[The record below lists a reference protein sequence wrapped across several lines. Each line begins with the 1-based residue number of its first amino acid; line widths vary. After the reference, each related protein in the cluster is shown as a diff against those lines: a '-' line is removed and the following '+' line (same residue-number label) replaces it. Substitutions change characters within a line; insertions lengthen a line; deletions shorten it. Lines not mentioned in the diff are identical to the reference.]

1 MESMECKT
9 CGTHYPRPALTKD
22 LICYECSPPFNQRG
36 MKIAIAGRMASGK
49 TTLAQ
54 ELVKDFQRNGQEASI
69 VSLAGKVKEIATDL
83 FGMTEKNRP
92 LLQQIGMK
100 MREIE
105 PDVWL
110 DYVINIADEEQ
121 AKGNIVIVDDVR
133 FVNEAE
139 KLYQNGWK
147 VIRIAVNEETQMER
161 LKKTYSDWEIHWEN
175 RNNPS
180 EKEVDM
186 IDLSVINVNIRAED
200 TLNFETEWLK

>member
-9 CGTHYPRPALTKD
+9 CGTHYPRPALDKD
-22 LICYECSPPFNQRG
+22 LICYECEPPFEQRG

-54 ELVKDFQRNGQEASI
+54 ELVKDFQRNGQDASI

-110 DYVINIADEEQ
+110 DYVIHLADKEQ

-139 KLYQNGWK
+139 KLNEKGWK
-147 VIRIAVNEETQMER
+147 VIKITVNEETQMER

-175 RNNPS
+175 RDNPS

-186 IDLSVINVNIRAED
+186 IDLSIITCHIGAED

>member
-1 MESMECKT
+1 
-9 CGTHYPRPALTKD
+9 
-22 LICYECSPPFNQRG
+22 

-54 ELVKDFQRNGQEASI
+54 ELVKDFQRNGQKASI

-110 DYVINIADEEQ
+110 DYVINLADTEQ
-121 AKGNIVIVDDVR
+121 AKGNVVIVDDVR

-139 KLYQNGWK
+139 KLHEKGWK
-147 VIRIAVNEETQMER
+147 VIKITVNEETQMER

-175 RNNPS
+175 RDNPS

-186 IDLSVINVNIRAED
+186 IDISIVNVHIGAED

>member
-1 MESMECKT
+1 MESMGCKT
-9 CGTHYPRPALTKD
+9 CGTHYPRPALNKD
-22 LICYECSPPFNQRG
+22 LICYECSPPFKQRG

-139 KLYQNGWK
+139 KLYQKGWK
-147 VIRIAVNEETQMER
+147 VIRIAVDEETQMER